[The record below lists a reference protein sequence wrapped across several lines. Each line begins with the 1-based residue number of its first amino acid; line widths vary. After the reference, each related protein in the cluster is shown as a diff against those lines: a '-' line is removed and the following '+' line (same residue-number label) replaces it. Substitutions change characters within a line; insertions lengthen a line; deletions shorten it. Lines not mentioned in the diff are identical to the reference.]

1 MIELSA
7 ASSNREEE
15 FFKWRWVKEIIMD
28 NLTDEMK
35 TNWQDKGYE
44 GLFKLVPKHF
54 GMTRM
59 YRKPTSYVTFEF
71 TEEQWTMF
79 LLRWM

>member
-1 MIELSA
+1 MIKLSA
-7 ASSNREEE
+7 AAGREEE
-15 FFKWRWVKEIIMD
+15 YSKWRRVKEIIMD

-35 TNWQDKGYE
+35 TNWQNKGYE

-59 YRKPTSYVTFEF
+59 YRKPTSHVTFEF